1 MSNTQGWRSPKK
13 LIVFFVKYVNDGVL
27 LLCAATTAAATT
39 GALWGKLSDGFAHDI
54 QNAKGK
60 NDRQND
66 GFNQLMIHQT
76 NIPPIVMMPKA
87 KIQASDMENPT
98 ENPAHFQLPVSRRM
112 TAMVARQ
119 GT

>member
-1 MSNTQGWRSPKK
+1 MTQNK
-13 LIVFFVKYVNDGVL
+13 LHVFSVKTIDGGIL
-27 LLCAATTAAATT
+27 LFCTATAAAATT
-39 GALWGKLSDGFAHDI
+39 GALLGKFSDGFAHDV
-54 QNAKGK
+54 QNAKSK

-66 GFNQLMIHQT
+66 GFNHLMVHQT

-87 KIQASDMENPT
+87 KIQANVMENPT

-112 TAMVARQ
+112 TAMVAKQ